1 MFPCCTIVS
10 LHYVAFNSPFNRRD
24 LFRINPSSPSIR
36 FAPPSRLLRHVLI
49 NSVHVEVWFG
59 SQVRRVILVECREIV
74 WSEDVAQLEEV
85 ACALQR
91 AIDAGADE
99 HTVWSLE
106 VLIV

>member
-1 MFPCCTIVS
+1 M
-10 LHYVAFNSPFNRRD
+10 AFNSPFTRRD

-36 FAPPSRLLRHVLI
+36 LAPSSRLLRHVLI

-59 SQVRRVILVECREIV
+59 SEVRGVVLVECREIV

-85 ACALQR
+85 ACALQG
-91 AIDAGADE
+91 AIDTGADE
-99 HTVWSLE
+99 HAVGSLE